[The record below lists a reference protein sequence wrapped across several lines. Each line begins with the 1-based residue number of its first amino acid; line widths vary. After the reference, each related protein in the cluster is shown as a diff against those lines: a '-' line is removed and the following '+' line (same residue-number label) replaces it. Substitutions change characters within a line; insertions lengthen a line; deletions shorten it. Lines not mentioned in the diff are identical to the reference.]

1 MLTRTFLLTWYTAMM
16 ARIDK
21 ASIEIQKGFDQVEQ
35 KPDHSPVT
43 NADVISSRIL
53 TDNWTQTA
61 IISEEWPNL
70 SGEQIQTWVDPL
82 DATKEYT
89 EGLTQYVSVMA
100 CLTVDGVSK
109 AGIVHFPF
117 RNETWAAIDGEWL
130 ERPAMSFT
138 PPDTVLISR
147 SHPADAQQ
155 QLKGFQTTP
164 AGGAGYKAAEVLK
177 GNALAYVHTGPIKT
191 WDICAVDA
199 LLRASNTSLVSWK
212 NGQPFNYTTIGQR
225 DGIFVSTTQTRLWF
239 RLALMTRDP
248 KIQCLVVLLVWL
260 AIYLY
265 PNQRLEKA
273 PKKLNFSKI
282 GFLKCAGGLLLSYI
296 IWGIAQERIMT
307 TDYDG
312 LKFQWPAVL
321 VFLNRLFACSF
332 AEYFKP
338 KRTTPLFQFSIA
350 SFTNVISSLCQYS
363 ALGYVTFP
371 LIVVFKSLKMI
382 PVLVIGKCFFGKKYT
397 LAAYGLALGIA
408 GGVALCLS
416 SHHAL
421 ETGKATSIGI
431 ILLGAYIVSD
441 AVTSQWQSHI
451 YKKYPTTPI
460 EMMYNV
466 NLCSLLFTG
475 VLIFMTGQL
484 DTTIDFALQRPVFCV
499 HVMALVF
506 PAVIGQWFIFKTIEE
521 HGAATFSLIMTSR
534 QVFSLLASCFIFGHV
549 LDWKAITGAII
560 VFTML
565 FIKTRVSIEI
575 KSGYSKIPENDPEKG
590 YDSLDEYE
598 LESDHED

>member
-1 MLTRTFLLTWYTAMM
+1 MM
-16 ARIDK
+16 TRIDK
-21 ASIEIQKGFDQVEQ
+21 ASVEIKKGFDQVEQ
-35 KPDHSPVT
+35 KPDHTPVT

-53 TDNWTQTA
+53 TDDWKQTA
-61 IISEEWPNL
+61 IISEEWPHL
-70 SGEQIQTWVDPL
+70 SGNSVQTWVDPL

-130 ERPAMSFT
+130 ERPAMSFR
-138 PPDTVLISR
+138 PPDTVLVSR
-147 SHPADAQQ
+147 SHPADVQNV
-155 QLKGFQTTP
+155 LKGFSTKP
-164 AGGAGYKAAEVLK
+164 AGGAGYKAAEVLR

-191 WDICAVDA
+191 WDICAIDA

-212 NGQPFNYTTIGQR
+212 NGRPFNYTTISQR

-239 RLALMTRDP
+239 GLTLLTRDP
-248 KIQCLVVLLVWL
+248 KIQFLVVVLVWL
-260 AIYLY
+260 GIYLY
-265 PNQRLEKA
+265 PNEPLEKA
-273 PKKLNFSKI
+273 PKKKSANKI
-282 GFLKCAGGLLLSYI
+282 GFVKCASGLLLSYI

-332 AEYFKP
+332 AEYLNP
-338 KRTTPLFQFSIA
+338 KRTTPLFQFSVA

-382 PVLVIGKCFFGKKYT
+382 PVLLIGKCFFGKQYT
-397 LAAYGLALGIA
+397 SAAYALAFGIA
-408 GGVALCLS
+408 AGVALCLS

-421 ETGKATSIGI
+421 EASQATSMGV
-431 ILLGAYIVSD
+431 ILLGAYVVSD
-441 AVTSQWQSHI
+441 AVTSQWQSRI
-451 YKKYPTTPI
+451 YKQYPTSPI
-460 EMMYNV
+460 EMMYNI
-466 NLCSLLFTG
+466 NLCSVLFTG

-484 DTTIDFALQRPVFCV
+484 DSAIDFVFQRPEASV
-499 HVMALVF
+499 HVIALVF
-506 PAVIGQWFIFKTIEE
+506 PAVIGQWFIFKTLEE

-549 LDWKAITGAII
+549 LDWKAIAGAMI

-565 FIKTRVSIEI
+565 FIKTRIQIEV
-575 KSGYSKIPENDPEKG
+575 KSGYVRIPEKDPEKG
-590 YDSLDEYE
+590 YDSMDEYE